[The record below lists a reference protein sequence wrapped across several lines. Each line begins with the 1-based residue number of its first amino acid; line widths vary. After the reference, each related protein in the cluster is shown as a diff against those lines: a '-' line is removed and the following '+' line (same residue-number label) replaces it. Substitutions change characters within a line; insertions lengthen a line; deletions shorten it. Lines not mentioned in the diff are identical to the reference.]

1 MQETL
6 WGRCLKNRRKM
17 SKTRNS
23 TLTSTLYFL
32 NYLKQRTALSL
43 WHCPCAGQWS
53 QGGRGRQVACFK
65 VAPQLKECSDERGDT
80 EIMSSMFWLVYL
92 YSCSAA

>member
-32 NYLKQRTALSL
+32 NYLKQRTGPLCVALPLHWAVESRGKGKAGGVFQG
-43 WHCPCAGQWS
+43 CPTTK
-53 QGGRGRQVACFK
+53 R
-65 VAPQLKECSDERGDT
+65 
-80 EIMSSMFWLVYL
+80 MF
-92 YSCSAA
+92 